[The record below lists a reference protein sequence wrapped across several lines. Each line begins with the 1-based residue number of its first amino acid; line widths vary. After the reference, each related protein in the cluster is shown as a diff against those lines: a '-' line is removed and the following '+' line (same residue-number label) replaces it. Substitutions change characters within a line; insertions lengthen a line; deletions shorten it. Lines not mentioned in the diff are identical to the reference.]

1 MMETERANTIT
12 LSILEEAISYHH
24 WIFEQMKPFLMGN
37 ILEAGCGI
45 GNLTGWLLHQGR
57 VLATDVKEDYLDMI
71 REKYRDHANLIGTLI
86 WDIREEPPDKLEPTF
101 QTIVCSNVLEH
112 VEDDDLV
119 LKHYYKLLPTGGR
132 LILLVPALKVL
143 YNHLDKGLGHYRRY
157 GRKELIQK
165 LTYRG
170 FTIRHLKYFNLFG
183 VLGWFLNGTLLR
195 RPLLPESQVRVFNR
209 MVPLFIKIEKIIPKW
224 AGQSLIAVGEKS

>member
-1 MMETERANTIT
+1 
-12 LSILEEAISYHH
+12 
-24 WIFEQMKPFLMGN
+24 
-37 ILEAGCGI
+37 
-45 GNLTGWLLHQGR
+45 
-57 VLATDVKEDYLDMI
+57 V
-71 REKYRDHANLIGTLI
+71 EK
-86 WDIREEPPDKLEPTF
+86 
-101 QTIVCSNVLEH
+101 
-112 VEDDDLV
+112 DDLV
-119 LKHYYKLLPTGGR
+119 LTHFYRLLPPGGR

-165 LTYRG
+165 LTYGG

-195 RPLLPESQVRVFNR
+195 RPLLPEGQVRVFNK
-209 MVPLFIKIEKIIPKW
+209 MVPLFMKIEKIIPKW